1 VETGVP
7 EGKDPPVRRDQ
18 PVTAASAVGVM
29 LTTGRW
35 RFIEPVDPKNCADPK
50 VTIPP
55 SKPTSH

>member
-1 VETGVP
+1 
-7 EGKDPPVRRDQ
+7 
-18 PVTAASAVGVM
+18 M